1 MKYLIPTL
9 FLVVTL
15 ALLAGAIVYISN
27 RLTLFIP
34 SIPKKAWIWGF
45 VALFVVFILSLTVFS
60 MIAHPIGKPI
70 YIFAGVAVSLFLFL
84 IMSVAFTDLLNLIFK
99 FTPQI
104 RGLLSIGLAV
114 LLTIYG
120 VWNAHTIKIKEI
132 TIPISEL
139 TEEIRAVHI
148 TDVHLGN
155 LWGKRHVNKI
165 VEKIKD
171 LNPDVIF
178 NTGDMF
184 DGKIHFCKGQ
194 DVLSAFRTLEIPH
207 YFVYGNHDEMVG
219 LENVIKQME
228 NANAIVLQNEIAN
241 FGELQI
247 IGLNHMLADE
257 NTFDMHAQLGAE
269 TIKCVMERLPIDK
282 NRPTIVLHHSPDGVK
297 YMQEQGADLLLAG
310 HTHAGQIFP
319 FTYIAKLMFGYN
331 SGLYKYETMSIYVSE
346 GTSTIFQP
354 IRLGTSNEITVVRLI
369 PENKK
374 TKDSKHNQIKY

>member
-15 ALLAGAIVYISN
+15 ALLVSAIVYISN

-34 SIPKKAWIWGF
+34 SIPKKAWICGF

-60 MIAHPIGKPI
+60 MIVHPIGKPI

-120 VWNAHTIKIKEI
+120 VWNAHSIKIKEM

-139 TEEIRAVHI
+139 TQEVRAIHI

-155 LWGKRHVNKI
+155 LWGKRQVNKI
-165 VEKIKD
+165 VEKIKN

-184 DGKIHFCKGQ
+184 DSKIHFRKGQ
-194 DVLSAFRTLEIPH
+194 DVLSAFRTLDIPH
-207 YFVYGNHDEMVG
+207 YFVYGNHDIQVG
-219 LENVIKQME
+219 LQEVIEQMK
-228 NANAIVLQNEIAN
+228 NANAIVLSNEIVN

-257 NTFDMHAQLGAE
+257 NTFDMHAQPDEE
-269 TIKCVMERLPIDK
+269 TIKCVMARLPIDK
-282 NRPTIVLHHSPDGVK
+282 NRPTIVLHHSPNGIE
-297 YMQEQGADLLLAG
+297 YMQKKGVDLLLAG

-331 SGLYKYETMSIYVSE
+331 SGLYKYETTSIYVSE

-354 IRLGTSNEITVVRLI
+354 IRLGTRNEIALIRLI
-369 PENKK
+369 PKE
-374 TKDSKHNQIKY
+374 